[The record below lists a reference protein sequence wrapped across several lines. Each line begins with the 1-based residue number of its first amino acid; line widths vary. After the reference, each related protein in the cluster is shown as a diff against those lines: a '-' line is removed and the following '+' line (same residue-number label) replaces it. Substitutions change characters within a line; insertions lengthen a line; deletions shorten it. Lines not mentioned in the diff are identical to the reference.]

1 MSNMT
6 DRNSLGMKWY
16 TFYVKV
22 RPWIGLAFFLLSAF
36 TYGET
41 FLTLMNT
48 NLVGAAFAIPTII
61 YVASYVAYTIA
72 NLVLFFKERNESGEA
87 LLGFIKGLLI
97 FEVFYIPYGSI
108 LGQYYEG
115 QSIIVSIIVLLIMM
129 ALCYFVW
136 YRLNIKYFRKRLA
149 PWELNSTMT
158 GTVSEAPKITE
169 TGTYSLS
176 HANEVPKQY
185 GSWNVMGSDL
195 KLEKS
200 DAVEVPETPAGPD
213 PKHQEIPVVTKA
225 VEQRTS
231 YAKYCPKCGNGIDPA
246 SKVCTGCGKQYFK
259 GVPWKTLGAVVAIVL
274 LVASI
279 GLNAY
284 MYSDYTKAQETIAEL
299 TKKND
304 NLTDNIADLKKE
316 NEQYYDYW
324 VDTFDKM
331 DVFDSW
337 IVFIENDGTNLYH
350 KYDCS
355 RFLFEDSWAHN
366 IEYAEYIGYSP
377 CPRCFD

>member
-1 MSNMT
+1 MSNIT
-6 DRNSLGMKWY
+6 DRSSLGMKWY
-16 TFYVKV
+16 TFYIKV
-22 RPWIGLAFFLLSAF
+22 RPWIGLAFFLLSVFA
-36 TYGET
+36 YGET
-41 FLTLMNT
+41 FLTLMSI

-61 YVASYVAYTIA
+61 YVASYVVYTIA
-72 NLVLFFKERNESGEA
+72 NLILFFKERNGSGEA
-87 LLGFIKGLLI
+87 LLGFIKGLLF

-115 QSIIVSIIVLLIMM
+115 QSIVVSIIVLMIMM
-129 ALCYFVW
+129 TLCYFVW

-149 PWELNSTMT
+149 NWEFDSTMT
-158 GTVSEAPKITE
+158 GAISEEPRVAE
-169 TGTYSLS
+169 TGAYSLS
-176 HANEVPKQY
+176 YANEVPKQY

-200 DAVEVPETPAGPD
+200 DAVEVPETPAELE
-213 PKHQEIPVVTKA
+213 PKHQGIPVVTKTT
-225 VEQRTS
+225 EQRPS
-231 YAKYCPKCGNGIDPA
+231 YAKYCPKCGKGIDPV

-259 GVPWKTLGAVVAIVL
+259 GVPWKTLGVVVAIVL

-284 MYSDYTKAQETIAEL
+284 MYSDYAKAQETIVEL
-299 TKKND
+299 TKKNND
-304 NLTDNIADLKKE
+304 LKSDVADLKKE

-377 CPRCFD
+377 CPRCCD